1 MIGLIQRV
9 SDAKV
14 EVEGQTIAQ
23 IEPGIL
29 LFLGIE
35 KGDNE
40 QSANKLLEKIICY
53 RIFSDDS
60 GRMNLSLL
68 DTNKELLIV
77 SQFTLAADT
86 QKGTRA
92 GFSKAQDPNK
102 AKVLYD
108 YFVNQ
113 AHTHVPTQSG
123 QFAANMQVSLTNDG
137 PVTFW
142 IKV

>member
-9 SDAKV
+9 SEAKV

-23 IEPGIL
+23 ISSGIL

-40 QSANKLLEKIICY
+40 QIADKLLDKIIHY
-53 RIFSDDS
+53 RIFSDND
-60 GRMNLSLL
+60 GHMNLSLL
-68 DTNKELLIV
+68 DSNKALLVV

-86 QKGTRA
+86 QKGRRA
-92 GFSKAQDPNK
+92 GFSKAEDPEK
-102 AKVLYD
+102 AQILYNH
-108 YFVNQ
+108 FVNQ
-113 AHTHVPTQSG
+113 AHLKVPTQSG
-123 QFAANMQVSLTNDG
+123 QFAANMQVGLINDG